1 MSEHGVRTR
10 SASDGS
16 IRKARR
22 HEGTKAR
29 SGSDGSQWDRSLTV
43 AALMVFAAATIAR
56 GADEA
61 AKPPISASKAVR
73 EGNLLLKAGDA
84 ASALKRYRQAETV
97 QPSAREIAFDRG
109 LGHYA
114 LGQFDEARQAFEKAA
129 GGAGDALAD
138 DAVYSAGAC
147 DHAEAFA
154 GGANPKAALSK
165 LENAMQRYQSVLSRR
180 PEHQPARD
188 ANYKAA
194 SMWRELKQKLEQ
206 QKQQQQQQQQQNDQ
220 QDQNQQEE
228 NQEKQ
233 QQSSEQQKENEQQ
246 EQQSAENQEQQSQEQ
261 QAEKQQS
268 ASAEQKENQDEQSK
282 EAQAKEEEQKE
293 DVSREQAERKLRE
306 MMQAVRDRKKLR
318 REEVK
323 KIPISP
329 VDKDW

>member
-1 MSEHGVRTR
+1 M
-10 SASDGS
+10 
-16 IRKARR
+16 
-22 HEGTKAR
+22 KAR
-29 SGSDGSQWDRSLTV
+29 SGSDGSESVRSLAL
-43 AALMVFAAATIAR
+43 AALMGFAAATIAR
-56 GADEA
+56 AGDEA
-61 AKPPISASKAVR
+61 SKPPISAPKAVR
-73 EGNLLLKAGDA
+73 EGNLLLKAGDP
-84 ASALKRYRQAETV
+84 ASALEHYRQAETV

-114 LGQFDEARQAFEKAA
+114 LGQFDEARQAFEQAA

-147 DHAEAFA
+147 DHSEALV

-206 QKQQQQQQQQQNDQ
+206 QKQQQQQQNDQ
-220 QDQNQQEE
+220 QDQNQQNE

-233 QQSSEQQKENEQQ
+233 QQSSEQQKDNEQKQ
-246 EQQSAENQEQQSQEQ
+246 EQSAKDQQQQQSQEKQ
-261 QAEKQQS
+261 EEKKQQS
-268 ASAEQKENQDEQSK
+268 SAEQKENQEEQSK

-306 MMQAVRDRKKLR
+306 MMQALRDRKKLR

-323 KIPISP
+323 RVPISP

>member
-1 MSEHGVRTR
+1 MMFV
-10 SASDGS
+10 
-16 IRKARR
+16 
-22 HEGTKAR
+22 
-29 SGSDGSQWDRSLTV
+29 
-43 AALMVFAAATIAR
+43 AATIAR
-56 GADEA
+56 AGDEA
-61 AKPPISASKAVR
+61 PKPPISAPKAVR

-84 ASALKRYRQAETV
+84 ASALEHYRQAETA

-147 DHAEAFA
+147 DHAEALA

-206 QKQQQQQQQQQNDQ
+206 QKQQQQQQNDQ
-220 QDQNQQEE
+220 QDQNQQDE
-228 NQEKQ
+228 NQEK
-233 QQSSEQQKENEQQ
+233 QQSSEQQKENEQKQ
-246 EQQSAENQEQQSQEQ
+246 EQSAQDQQQQQSQEKQ
-261 QAEKQQS
+261 EEKKQQS
-268 ASAEQKENQDEQSK
+268 SAEQKENQEEQSK

-306 MMQAVRDRKKLR
+306 MMQALRDRKKLR
-318 REEVK
+318 REAVK

>member
-206 QKQQQQQQQQQNDQ
+206 QKQQQQQNDQ
-220 QDQNQQEE
+220 QDQNQQDE
-228 NQEKQ
+228 NQEK

>member
-1 MSEHGVRTR
+1 MKFKVQSSKFEVCVCLDSTR
-10 SASDGS
+10 SLFRNSNFEL
-16 IRKARR
+16 R
-22 HEGTKAR
+22 TF
-29 SGSDGSQWDRSLTV
+29 LPL
-43 AALMVFAAATIAR
+43 AALMVFVAATIAQA
-56 GADEA
+56 GEEA
-61 AKPPISASKAVR
+61 SKPPISAPKAVR

-84 ASALKRYRQAETV
+84 ASALEHYRQAETA
-97 QPSAREIAFDRG
+97 QPGAREIAFDRG

-147 DHAEAFA
+147 DHAEALA

-180 PEHQPARD
+180 PEHQAARD

-206 QKQQQQQQQQQNDQ
+206 QKQRQQQQNDQ
-220 QDQNQQEE
+220 QDQNQQDEH
-228 NQEKQ
+228 QEK

-246 EQQSAENQEQQSQEQ
+246 EQQSAKNQQQQSQEQ

-268 ASAEQKENQDEQSK
+268 ASAEQKDNQDEQS
-282 EAQAKEEEQKE
+282 EEVQAKEEEQKE

-306 MMQAVRDRKKLR
+306 MMQALRDRKKLR

>member
-1 MSEHGVRTR
+1 MRVVSVF
-10 SASDGS
+10 
-16 IRKARR
+16 
-22 HEGTKAR
+22 
-29 SGSDGSQWDRSLTV
+29 SLLTSNFF
-43 AALMVFAAATIAR
+43 LLTVFAAATTTRA
-56 GADEA
+56 GDET
-61 AKPPISASKAVR
+61 PPSPISAPKAVR

-84 ASALKRYRQAETV
+84 ASALEHYRQAETA

-147 DHAEAFA
+147 DHAEALA
-154 GGANPKAALSK
+154 DGANPKTALSK

-180 PEHQPARD
+180 PEHQAARD

-194 SMWRELKQKLEQ
+194 SMWRELKHKLEQ
-206 QKQQQQQQQQQNDQ
+206 QKQQQQQQQQNDQ
-220 QDQNQQEE
+220 QDQNQQDQ

-233 QQSSEQQKENEQQ
+233 QQSSEQQKENEQKQ
-246 EQQSAENQEQQSQEQ
+246 EQSAQDQQQQQSQEKQ
-261 QAEKQQS
+261 EEQKQQS
-268 ASAEQKENQDEQSK
+268 SAEQKDNQDEQSK

-306 MMQAVRDRKKLR
+306 MMQALRDRKKLR

-323 KIPISP
+323 RIPISP

>member
-1 MSEHGVRTR
+1 
-10 SASDGS
+10 
-16 IRKARR
+16 
-22 HEGTKAR
+22 
-29 SGSDGSQWDRSLTV
+29 
-43 AALMVFAAATIAR
+43 MVFAAATIAQA
-56 GADEA
+56 GDEA
-61 AKPPISASKAVR
+61 SKPPISAPKAVR

-84 ASALKRYRQAETV
+84 ASALEHYRQAETA

-114 LGQFDEARQAFEKAA
+114 LSQFDEARQAFEKAA

-147 DHAEAFA
+147 DHAEALA
-154 GGANPKAALSK
+154 NAANPKAALSK

-206 QKQQQQQQQQQNDQ
+206 QKQQQPQNDQ
-220 QDQNQQEE
+220 QDQNQQDE
-228 NQEKQ
+228 NQEK

-246 EQQSAENQEQQSQEQ
+246 ERQSAQDQQQQQSQEKQ
-261 QAEKQQS
+261 EEKKQQS
-268 ASAEQKENQDEQSK
+268 VSAEQQDNQDEQSK

-306 MMQAVRDRKKLR
+306 MMQALRDRKKLR
-318 REEVK
+318 RQEVK
-323 KIPISP
+323 RIPISP

>member
-1 MSEHGVRTR
+1 
-10 SASDGS
+10 
-16 IRKARR
+16 
-22 HEGTKAR
+22 
-29 SGSDGSQWDRSLTV
+29 
-43 AALMVFAAATIAR
+43 MVFAAATMAR
-56 GADEA
+56 AGDEA
-61 AKPPISASKAVR
+61 SKPPISAPKAVR

-84 ASALKRYRQAETV
+84 ASALERYRQAETA
-97 QPSAREIAFDRG
+97 QPGAREIAFDRG

-147 DHAEAFA
+147 DHAEALA

-180 PEHQPARD
+180 PEHQPTRD

-194 SMWRELKQKLEQ
+194 SMWRELKKKLEQ
-206 QKQQQQQQQQQNDQ
+206 QKQQQQQQNDQ
-220 QDQNQQEE
+220 QDQNQQDE
-228 NQEKQ
+228 NQEK

-246 EQQSAENQEQQSQEQ
+246 EQQSAQNQEQQSQEQ

-268 ASAEQKENQDEQSK
+268 SAEQKENQEEQSK

-318 REEVK
+318 REEAK

>member
-1 MSEHGVRTR
+1 M
-10 SASDGS
+10 
-16 IRKARR
+16 
-22 HEGTKAR
+22 
-29 SGSDGSQWDRSLTV
+29 
-43 AALMVFAAATIAR
+43 
-56 GADEA
+56 
-61 AKPPISASKAVR
+61 
-73 EGNLLLKAGDA
+73 LKAGDA
-84 ASALKRYRQAETV
+84 ASALEHYRQAETA

-129 GGAGDALAD
+129 GGEGDALAD

-154 GGANPKAALSK
+154 SGANPKAALSK
-165 LENAMQRYQSVLSRR
+165 LESAMQRYQSVLSRR
-180 PEHQPARD
+180 PEHQAARD

-194 SMWRELKQKLEQ
+194 SMWRELKQKLQQ
-206 QKQQQQQQQQQNDQ
+206 QKQQQQQNDQ
-220 QDQNQQEE
+220 QDQNQQDE

-233 QQSSEQQKENEQQ
+233 QPSEQQKESEQQ
-246 EQQSAENQEQQSQEQ
+246 EQQSAENQQQQSQEQ

-268 ASAEQKENQDEQSK
+268 ASAEQKDNQDEQSK

-318 REEVK
+318 REEVRK
-323 KIPISP
+323 VPISP
-329 VDKDW
+329 VEKDW

>member
-1 MSEHGVRTR
+1 MVTTV
-10 SASDGS
+10 SAG
-16 IRKARR
+16 
-22 HEGTKAR
+22 
-29 SGSDGSQWDRSLTV
+29 
-43 AALMVFAAATIAR
+43 
-56 GADEA
+56 DEA
-61 AKPPISASKAVR
+61 SKPPISAPKAVR

-84 ASALKRYRQAETV
+84 ASALEHYRQAETA
-97 QPSAREIAFDRG
+97 QPNAREIAFDRG

-154 GGANPKAALSK
+154 GGANPKAVLSK

-180 PEHQPARD
+180 PEHQAARD

-194 SMWRELKQKLEQ
+194 SLWRELKQKLEQ
-206 QKQQQQQQQQQNDQ
+206 QKQQQQQQNDQ
-220 QDQNQQEE
+220 QDQNQQDQ
-228 NQEKQ
+228 NQEQ
-233 QQSSEQQKENEQQ
+233 QQPSEQQKENEQQ
-246 EQQSAENQEQQSQEQ
+246 EQQSAQNQEQQSQEQ

-268 ASAEQKENQDEQSK
+268 ASAEQKDNQDEQSK

-306 MMQAVRDRKKLR
+306 MMQALRDRKKLR
-318 REEVK
+318 REDVK